1 MKPDRTTRF
10 HRAQLVENR
19 PLNSRRF
26 FRPGFT
32 LIELLVV
39 LAVIGILA
47 ALLLPSLVTS
57 KDKAKRLVC
66 ANNPR
71 QFIIADIFYAD
82 DNGGK
87 LLSGLDNRGLS
98 SDPASAGK
106 SHTMNLGHASIAAIM
121 PYLVVTQMLYC
132 PNVTFGPPN
141 LSVSDLYGYFIGY
154 NQLGGHVFSSSNYPG
169 LVPWTSPRSTTDDPT
184 LPLIADPNHWAVQ
197 EPWTIAPHGK
207 SGPILEG
214 RSSLLRAGGGVPSKA
229 FGAAGG
235 NVGYLDGSVRW
246 KRIGDMQL
254 HVASHGDIYVG
265 SW

>member
-1 MKPDRTTRF
+1 M
-10 HRAQLVENR
+10 
-19 PLNSRRF
+19 
-26 FRPGFT
+26 
-32 LIELLVV
+32 VV
-39 LAVIGILA
+39 IAVIAALA
-47 ALLLPSLVTS
+47 ALLLPSLAAS
-57 KDKAKRLVC
+57 KDKAKRLAC

-71 QFIIADIFYAD
+71 QFIIADISYAD

-106 SHTMNLGHASIAAIM
+106 SHTMNLAHASIAAIM
-121 PYLVVTQMLYC
+121 PYLVATQTLYC

-141 LSVSDLYGYFIGY
+141 MIVSGLYGYFIGY
-154 NQLGGHVFSSSNYPG
+154 NQLGGHLFSTSNYPG
-169 LVPWTSPRSTTDDPT
+169 LAPWISPQSTTADPT

-207 SGPILEG
+207 SGPILESG
-214 RSSLLRAGGGVPSKA
+214 SSLLKAGGGVPSKV
-229 FGAAGG
+229 FGAVGG
-235 NVGYLDGSVRW
+235 NVGHMDGSVRW
-246 KRIGDMQL
+246 KNIGDMKL